1 MKCCVKILLF
11 CVSLCFVGCQP
22 DRSYM
27 VFESQEPQ
35 SQDAVSKSV
44 ETRSA
49 EVEVS
54 CGQCQFGMSGEG
66 CDLAVK
72 MNEHVYYVDGSS
84 IDDHGDAHATDGLCN
99 CVRKAIVSGKV
110 VDGRFIA
117 SELKLVN
124 LTGESSIGDAS
135 VTRQD

>member
-1 MKCCVKILLF
+1 
-11 CVSLCFVGCQP
+11 
-22 DRSYM
+22 M
-27 VFESQEPQ
+27 VFESEEPQ
-35 SQDAVSKSV
+35 SQDAVSESV

-66 CDLAVK
+66 CDLAVR

-124 LTGESSIGDAS
+124 LTGESSTGDAS
-135 VTRQD
+135 ATRQD